1 MNYAARFHN
10 AKRIVVKVGTSTL
23 TYETGAI
30 NYRQVEKLVGILSD
44 LQSSGREIILVTSAA
59 VSVGT
64 SKLRLSERP
73 KDIPGKQAA
82 AAVGQCELMYMY
94 DRLFTKYHHVVA
106 QLLLTRNIIE
116 NTERAD
122 HVRNTLGRLI
132 SLGAIPIINENDTV
146 AIEELELEIGDN
158 DTLSAIVAT
167 LADADALVLMSD
179 IDGLYDGDPRE
190 NPDAKIIPLVTEID
204 DHIRAVAGGAG
215 SAHAKGGMVT
225 KITAAS
231 IAMKAGIDMAI
242 INGANMNLL
251 YDLTDGTIRTGTFFC
266 CPERPSTPKEDV

>member
-132 SLGAIPIINENDTV
+132 SSARFPSSMRTTPSRSRSSSWRS
-146 AIEELELEIGDN
+146 A
-158 DTLSAIVAT
+158 TTTPSRRLS
-167 LADADALVLMSD
+167 
-179 IDGLYDGDPRE
+179 R
-190 NPDAKIIPLVTEID
+190 
-204 DHIRAVAGGAG
+204 RW
-215 SAHAKGGMVT
+215 
-225 KITAAS
+225 
-231 IAMKAGIDMAI
+231 
-242 INGANMNLL
+242 
-251 YDLTDGTIRTGTFFC
+251 RTPTRWC
-266 CPERPSTPKEDV
+266 